1 MQVDGEACK
10 LNPSIITLSL
20 LNKATM
26 LAKRKGPKA
35 GATQAALEDLHV
47 KLHRINMGDYE
58 QHHYDKEL
66 LMQAA
71 IHIGNIDVNPLA
83 DLEQVRVIV
92 ARFLEENPCVGPDW
106 CFVDSC
112 TAERFFRIDRAQEN
126 IHYISD
132 VCCENLYILETSTAS
147 VPQTPE
153 DETAQP
159 SPAHYIIPEMR
170 IRYGSIDWLH

>member
-1 MQVDGEACK
+1 
-10 LNPSIITLSL
+10 
-20 LNKATM
+20 M

-35 GATQAALEDLHV
+35 PPTQAPLEDLHV

-66 LMQAA
+66 LTQVAV
-71 IHIGNIDVNPLA
+71 HIGSLDVNPLA
-83 DLEQVRVIV
+83 DLEQVRAQIT
-92 ARFLEENPCVGPDW
+92 RYLEENQYIVSDW

-112 TAERFFRIDRAQEN
+112 TAERFFRIDKAQEN

-132 VCCENLYILETSTAS
+132 ICCEHLYILETGIVS

-170 IRYGSIDWLH
+170 IRYGSIGWLN